1 MTDHRPRALHW
12 TQSEEANR
20 LLAENPLALLIGMLL
35 DQQFKMEWAFRSPFV
50 LQERLGRPLDAAHIA
65 SLPEEELEEIFR
77 GPPALHRFPNSMA
90 RRTGAL
96 CAAIAESYGGDA
108 SALWRDAAD
117 GPDLLRRLKA
127 LPGFGDA
134 KARIFTGVVGK
145 RLREGPE
152 GWEKAAAD
160 WPSIADIAE
169 FEQIEELREYKAR
182 AKAAAQR

>member
-1 MTDHRPRALHW
+1 MNEQGPRALHW

-20 LLAENPLALLIGMLL
+20 LLADNPLALLIGMLL
-35 DQQFKMEWAFRSPFV
+35 DQQFKMEWAFHSPYV
-50 LQERLGRPLDAAHIA
+50 LEQRLGRPLDAAAIA

-96 CAAIAESYGGDA
+96 CAAIAEDYQGDA
-108 SALWRDAAD
+108 AAVWREAAD
-117 GPDLLRRLKA
+117 GEDLLRRLKA

-134 KARIFTGVVGK
+134 KARIFAGVVGK
-145 RLREGPE
+145 RLREGPD

-160 WPSIADIAE
+160 WPSIADVAR
-169 FEQIEELREYKAR
+169 FEQIEELREHKAR
-182 AKAAAQR
+182 MKADAGR